1 MKKAIS
7 ILLIFITFYGYS
19 QENLFKNEDK
29 IINLGIGF
37 GSLNY
42 SGSYYST
49 QVPPISA
56 SFELGILDNILDKG
70 SVGIGGYVGYAS
82 YKWEY
87 SWYGSTWGYKYTNF
101 IVGPRASFH
110 YPLLDKLDSYSGLMV
125 GFEFVSGKEFGN
137 AISGTTNDISSGLI
151 YQWYAGARYY
161 VTDNF
166 AGMFELGYGISYFN
180 IGIAYKL

>member
-7 ILLIFITFYGYS
+7 LLLLFVTFYGYS
-19 QENLFKNEDK
+19 QENIFKKDDK

-37 GSLNY
+37 GSLHY

-70 SVGIGGYVGYAS
+70 SVGVGGYVGYAS

-87 SWYGSTWGYKYTNF
+87 DWYGTTWGYKYTNF
-101 IVGPRASFH
+101 ILGPRGSFH
-110 YPLLDKLDSYSGLMV
+110 YPLLDKMDSYAGLMLGV
-125 GFEFVSGKEFGN
+125 EVVSGKEFGTS
-137 AISGTTNDISSGLI
+137 IPGTTNDASTGLV
-151 YQWYAGARYY
+151 YQWYVGARYY
-161 VTDNF
+161 VTDNI
-166 AGMFELGYGISYFN
+166 AGMLELGYGISYFN